1 MMAEEEG
8 NTVQI
13 FGVVDLEAGVAY
25 ALKVGIL
32 SISESLRPTSGSMLV
47 LAACI
52 GYKHGTC
59 DTDYDLAYVHRWSYR
74 PPPLVPLG
82 ITSSHMMMS
91 ARSL

>member
-13 FGVVDLEAGVAY
+13 FGVVDLETGVAY

-47 LAACI
+47 LAVCR
-52 GYKHGTC
+52 
-59 DTDYDLAYVHRWSYR
+59 V
-74 PPPLVPLG
+74 
-82 ITSSHMMMS
+82 
-91 ARSL
+91 